1 MEPKQSK
8 SIPSSERQP
17 SHATGL
23 SSLAAAIRARVKG
36 AVYEPADAGFADEAA
51 AFNTSVVHETD
62 VVVAAASAD
71 DVAETVRI
79 ARESG
84 VKVSVQATGHG
95 AIAPLEGGILI
106 STRALQGVSVDPATR
121 VATIAGGSPFAPVVA
136 AAAEHGLAPIGGS
149 STTVGVVGYLVGGGL
164 GPLARSHG
172 FSSDY
177 IEGMTVVTGTGEVLD
192 VDADRHADLFW
203 ALRGG
208 KSGLGIVTSLRLRLA
223 QLPALYGGSIYF
235 DEPNI
240 EQALRGWIDWTSAS
254 GAADGS
260 GAAGTSDPLMTTSIA
275 IIKFPPLDVIPAPL
289 RGRRLLALRVAY
301 PGDVKEGER
310 LTGALRALAPI
321 HLDGARA
328 LPPTEIAK
336 VHNDP
341 AQPTPSW
348 VRGVMMT
355 HVDQDFASVFLR
367 NFGAGTDS
375 PFIAAEVRHV
385 AGATRQDV
393 AEGSAVGGRGAA
405 FTLGL
410 VGANPALFEK
420 MPAAFAQLTEDVRPW
435 TAAETNI
442 NFMVRPTSSAH
453 YATAWPGDT
462 FARLAEVRRRYDPDG
477 VFNPNAGY

>member
-1 MEPKQSK
+1 MIDSGCSKTRGLISTPIATHDHMMKPQSVV
-8 SIPSSERQP
+8 
-17 SHATGL
+17 
-23 SSLAAAIRARVKG
+23 SLAATLRTRVSG
-36 AVYEPADAGFADEAA
+36 EVYEPTDARYASEVA
-51 AFNTSVVHETD
+51 AFNTSVLHKPH
-62 VVVAAASAD
+62 VVVAVTSAN
-71 DVAETVRI
+71 DVAEVVRI
-79 ARESG
+79 ARDSR

-95 AIAPLEGGILI
+95 AIAPLDGGILI
-106 STRALQGVSVDPATR
+106 STRALQGVSVDPRSR
-121 VATIAGGSPFAPVVA
+121 VATIAGGSPFAPVVT

-149 STTVGVVGYLVGGGL
+149 SITVGVVGYLLGGGL

-177 IEGMTVVTGTGEVLD
+177 IRGLTVVTGTGEV
-192 VDADRHADLFW
+192 VEADADRHADLFW

-208 KSGLGIVTSLRLRLA
+208 KSGLGIVTSLRLELA
-223 QLPALYGGSIYF
+223 ELRALYGGSIYF
-235 DEPNI
+235 DEPHI
-240 EQALRGWIDWTSAS
+240 EQALRGWVDWTV
-254 GAADGS
+254 
-260 GAAGTSDPLMTTSIA
+260 TSDPRMTTSIA

-301 PGDVKEGER
+301 PNDVKEGAR
-310 LTGALRALAPI
+310 LAEPLRALAPI
-321 HLDGARA
+321 HLDGAA
-328 LPPTEIAK
+328 ELPATQIAR

-348 VRGVMMT
+348 VRGMLLT

-367 NFGAGTDS
+367 NFGTGTDS

-385 AGATRQDV
+385 EGATRQDV
-393 AEGSAVGGRGAA
+393 PEGSAVGGRGAA
-405 FTLGL
+405 FTFGL

-420 MPAAFAQLTEDVRPW
+420 MPAAHARIVEEVRPW

-442 NFMVRPTSSAH
+442 NFMVRPSSPAQL
-453 YATAWPGDT
+453 ATAWPAET